1 MLASLFLDHVK
12 VRLVPWK
19 VRFWCATMETNRDGT
34 YHLHLMLQFYRA
46 HDRHAQTFVF
56 SGVRPNAQSNDLLGE
71 GFCKRRL
78 QQSLDRGFFYVW
90 ANKVGTVRG
99 GDGELL
105 VAGNYQP
112 AWADAQSTYPVAGS
126 FLDKLFKA
134 YKLSEDVYEEYL
146 YLCRDGVSFRKRN
159 GTREE

>member
-1 MLASLFLDHVK
+1 
-12 VRLVPWK
+12 
-19 VRFWCATMETNRDGT
+19 
-34 YHLHLMLQFYRA
+34 MLQFYRA

-112 AWADAQSTYPVAGS
+112 AWTDAQSTYAVAGS